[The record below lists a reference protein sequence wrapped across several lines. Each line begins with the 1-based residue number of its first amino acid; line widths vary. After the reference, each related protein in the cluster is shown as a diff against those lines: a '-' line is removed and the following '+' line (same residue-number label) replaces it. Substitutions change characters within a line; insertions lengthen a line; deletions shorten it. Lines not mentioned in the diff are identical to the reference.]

1 VFGYATFANSP
12 FAALGATGIVYDVA
26 VDETGTVISSS
37 ESANAVF
44 IASQAE
50 AASTSGVFNTLNNIF
65 NNVISE
71 AGSGSSAQTSQVAFA
86 ALIAEVASTQAAQT
100 VIATMLAS
108 QAEGV
113 TALATPTANSVLLAA
128 ILEAAS
134 GADANTGSKLIVAS
148 ISEAASGAS
157 VFAASAVFS
166 GTVAEVASAV
176 AAFTVVRQANVY
188 PTGVQLYV
196 YIGGVLVWATI
207 DDSQTPNWQNIDDT
221 QTPGWTILPS

>member
-1 VFGYATFANSP
+1 MFGYATFANSP

-26 VDETGTVISSS
+26 VDEAGVVIASS

-86 ALIAEVASTQAAQT
+86 GLIAEVASTQATQT

-134 GADANTGSKLIVAS
+134 GADANTGSKLVVAS
-148 ISEAASGAS
+148 ISEAASGAG

-196 YIGGVLVWATI
+196 YIGSVLVWATI

>member
-1 VFGYATFANSP
+1 MFGYATFSNSP

-44 IASQAE
+44 IASQVE
-50 AASTSGVFNTLNNIF
+50 AVSASGVFNTLNNIF

-71 AGSGSSAQTSQVAFA
+71 AGSGASAQTAQVAFA
-86 ALIAEVASTQAAQT
+86 AFIVEVASAQAAQT

-108 QAEGV
+108 QAEAASATESV
-113 TALATPTANSVLLAA
+113 SASAVMLAS

-134 GADANTGSKLIVAS
+134 GVDETTRGLLIVAD
-148 ISEAASGAS
+148 ISETASGAAAVTNTA
-157 VFAASAVFS
+157 VFYGAVAEIASA
-166 GTVAEVASAV
+166 A
-176 AAFTVVRQANVY
+176 AAFTAVREANVY

-196 YIGGVLVWATI
+196 YIGGALVWATI
-207 DDSQTPNWQNIDDT
+207 DDSQTPNWQNVNDT

>member
-12 FAALGATGIVYDVA
+12 FAAFGATGIVYDVA
-26 VDETGTVISSS
+26 VDEAGVVIASS

-44 IASQAE
+44 LASQAE

-100 VIATMLAS
+100 VIATMLGS
-108 QAEGV
+108 VAEGA
-113 TALATPTANSVLLAA
+113 TAFATPTANSVVLAS

-134 GADANTGSKLIVAS
+134 GAADMTRGLVFVVS
-148 ISEAASGAS
+148 ISEAASGA
-157 VFAASAVFS
+157 AAVTNTAVFN
-166 GTVAEVASAV
+166 GTIAEVASAV
-176 AAFTVVRQANVY
+176 ATFTALREANVY
-188 PTGVQLYV
+188 PTGIQLYV
-196 YIGGVLVWATI
+196 YIGGALVWAVI
-207 DDSQTPNWQNIDDT
+207 DDSQTPNWQNISTT